1 VKLSV
6 CLGPL
11 AGCLLAAIA
20 ILGVA
25 VAPADAS
32 QLYVVD
38 GGMDDVLPI
47 NAATGQPA
55 GAPIPVGDEPG
66 DIAIAPDGKAYVANE
81 GSRTLSVID
90 TRTGGLVGLPIGV
103 GKRPKGIAI
112 SADSAL
118 AYVTNEFADT
128 VSVVDLRAG
137 AAIGEIEVGDFPV
150 AVGLTLDGK
159 LAYVANF
166 VSNDVSVIDTG
177 RGEVVDTI
185 PVGSRPTAMVLS
197 PDGGTVYVTNRI
209 SESVSVL
216 PVGAHEPSS
225 TIAVRTSPNDIVIAP
240 DGGTAYVSGE
250 RDRELDI
257 VDLRAGRM
265 IDFLSS
271 PEAAPGAL
279 ALSDDGARLFVAGF
293 PDPKS
298 LSVIDTRTRGAVR
311 APIPIGEATS
321 AIALVPN
328 RPPTASFAVPSIV
341 RLGAPL
347 SFDAAAS
354 GDSDGAVAS
363 FAWDFGGGGTA
374 SGAAPTAVHTF
385 KRPGVHTVTLTVAD
399 DDGLSATQSGAVEV
413 VYPTVR
419 VRCPR
424 SAHRGGCKLA
434 VRAVTRRH
442 RGKPETAV
450 TTVRARAGK
459 TASVPLKPKPAFVE
473 TLGTVKTALI
483 ELTVTMGGASR
494 ASIRRLGLG

>member
-1 VKLSV
+1 MKPSV
-6 CLGPL
+6 CLGL
-11 AGCLLAAIA
+11 LGGCLLAAIA
-20 ILGVA
+20 ALGI
-25 VAPADAS
+25 VAPTADARL
-32 QLYVVD
+32 LYVANA
-38 GGMDDVLPI
+38 GTDDVLPI

-90 TRTGGLVGLPIGV
+90 TRTGGLAGPPIGV
-103 GKRPKGIAI
+103 GKRPKGVAI

-137 AAIGEIEVGDFPV
+137 AAVGEIEVGDFPV
-150 AVGLTLDGK
+150 AVCLTLDGK

-166 VSNDVSVIDTG
+166 ASDDVSVIDTG

-185 PVGSRPTAMVLS
+185 PAGSRPTAMALS

-209 SESVSVL
+209 SESVSVI

-225 TIAVRTSPNDIVIAP
+225 TIPVRTAPNEIAIAP
-240 DGGTAYVSGE
+240 DGGTAYVSGKS
-250 RDRELDI
+250 DRELDI

-293 PDPKS
+293 PDRKS
-298 LSVIDTRTRGAVR
+298 LSVIDARTKQVIQ
-311 APIPIGEATS
+311 APIPIGEDTS
-321 AIALVPN
+321 AIALTPN
-328 RPPTASFAVPSIV
+328 RPPIASFRAPDVV

-347 SFDAAAS
+347 LFDATAS
-354 GDSDGAVAS
+354 RDSDGAVAG
-363 FAWDFGGGGTA
+363 FAWGFGDGGTA
-374 SGAAPTAVHTF
+374 SGAGPTAVHAF
-385 KRPGVHTVTLTVAD
+385 KRSGAHTATLTVTD
-399 DDGLSATQSGAVEV
+399 DDGLSATQSRAIEV
-413 VYPTVR
+413 VYPSVR

-424 SAHRGGCKLA
+424 SAHRSRCKLA
-434 VRAVTRRH
+434 VQAVTKRH

-450 TTVRARAGK
+450 TTVRARVGK
-459 TASVPLKPKPAFVE
+459 TATVSLKPKPAFVE
-473 TLGTVKTALI
+473 TLGTARSALI
-483 ELTVTMGGASR
+483 ELTVTTGGASR
-494 ASIRRLGLG
+494 TSIRRLGLG